1 MWLLTIQGNIRNYT
15 MSLSALAE
23 RNRFVLNKICFYTIS
38 IKKQFQHK
46 LQKNIIRR
54 LGLPDSHSLHLLRP
68 DLPFSTLPIPSSGN
82 GPERE
87 GGEGSSMTVSTVNP
101 RVVGELGAPVL
112 DISHVNGKYE
122 SFPQAFISDK
132 HQTFDFDIFS
142 KFSFNRC
149 HWKFRST

>member
-1 MWLLTIQGNIRNYT
+1 MRMWLLTIQGNIRNYT

-23 RNRFVLNKICFYTIS
+23 RNRFVLNKICFYTIISYQSWCYS
-38 IKKQFQHK
+38 IKNQFQLDIDYK
-46 LQKNIIRR
+46 KNINRR

-122 SFPQAFISDK
+122 SLP
-132 HQTFDFDIFS
+132 
-142 KFSFNRC
+142 
-149 HWKFRST
+149 